1 MKLSKSVAQRIPFIA
16 SIFYITLFV
25 YTASSKIFDFDN
37 FQIQIGQSPIL
48 TSYAGFVSWSIP
60 VIELII
66 VVLFLIPKFI
76 SIAFLA
82 SYSMMVMFTTYILLI
97 LNFSDFIPCSCGG
110 VLESLSWHEHIVFNI
125 LCIVIA
131 LIGLHFYYRNNNLIP
146 IKS

>member
-1 MKLSKSVAQRIPFIA
+1 MKLSKSIARSIPFIA

-48 TSYAGFVSWSIP
+48 TSYTGFVSWSIP

-110 VLESLSWHEHIVFNI
+110 VLESLSWHEHIVFNT

-131 LIGLHFYYRNNNLIP
+131 LIGLHFYCRNNNLIP